1 MLKDYLGREI
11 TVGCTVCYPVRRGSD
26 MRLTTIQVESVGST
40 DFAGRKKGRLVRVR
54 NLNNCLVIA

>member
-11 TVGCTVCYPVRRGSD
+11 KVGDTVCYPVRRGSD
-26 MRLTTIQVESVGST
+26 MRLTTILVESVGNT

-54 NLNNCLVIA
+54 NLNNCLVIE